1 MELEKIVLGKYIFV
15 FLFFFLVLGYVIAQY
30 ITWSS
35 PYIILLWIIGLAV
48 LMIYHTRLIQ
58 NHYKANTWII
68 ALLLLIFSVLNMQQH
83 LPDKRLKMGK
93 NQKVCAKLISEPKIT
108 ELQIRME
115 IMILEIQGQSIK
127 PSKTLAVFW
136 KDSLSSF
143 PLHLGDQITYIAN
156 LSHLKPAYNPHQFDY
171 KSYLKSKGIYFQSEG
186 KAGEVK
192 LIKRHT
198 GWDFSYWARKQQKHF
213 ADKFNTLMQD
223 KEAFQ
228 IASAIVF
235 GYRTDFS
242 EEITQTFANTGTIH
256 ILSVSGYHVMLVFW
270 FLNIILK
277 TFDTY
282 LGGPGFRYL
291 LVLVIIWLY
300 AAICGFA
307 PPIQRAALMISIF
320 IIGQW
325 LHRFQFSVNSLA
337 ASAFILLCFDPHMLF
352 DIGFQLSYLAV
363 LGLILFTPFFKSLM
377 NHDKSFFKKMISLLA
392 VSLSAQLITTP
403 LAMYYFHQFPTYFLP
418 ANLLFTLPSSMMVI
432 VGGILMVSPFQS
444 INTYFAMLLEN
455 IITHSYS
462 MLTWLDSLPG
472 SSIKG
477 VQMDGYGL
485 VISYLALLLLSVA
498 YYFRHIKS
506 LFLSLLLSCVLV
518 GWGAWKTFSKQHF
531 NGIRLYNVQKEIA
544 FAIINNGQVTLFSS
558 MDSIQDKRLKYAV
571 FPDLEKFKALDEIQF
586 EQLEN
591 RMEGNISFQGKL
603 CLIRNNK
610 LPKQINAAE
619 TWIFDASNADRF
631 IRQSIALMDAKKQP
645 YYILKDNFAYVWEN
659 KAHGK
664 D

>member
-35 PYIILLWIIGLAV
+35 PLVLILWIAGALV
-48 LMIYHTRLIQ
+48 LMIYHNRIIQ
-58 NHYKANTWII
+58 NHYKANAWII
-68 ALLLLIFSVLNMQQH
+68 ALLLTIFSLLNMHQH
-83 LPDKRLKMGK
+83 LPATRLKMGK
-93 NQKVCAKLISEPKIT
+93 DQQVLAKLISEPKIT
-108 ELQIRME
+108 KRQIRME

-127 PSKTLAVFW
+127 PSKTLAVLW

-143 PLHLGDQITYIAN
+143 PFHLGDQISFKA
-156 LSHLKPAYNPHQFDY
+156 HLKSIKPAYNPHQFDY

-186 KAGEVK
+186 KAEEVK
-192 LIKRHT
+192 LIKRYS
-198 GWDFSYWARKQQKHF
+198 GWNFSYWARKQQKHF
-213 ADKFNTLMQD
+213 ADKFNTLMKA

-277 TFDTY
+277 KFDTY
-282 LGGPGFRYL
+282 LGGPACRYI
-291 LVLVIIWLY
+291 LVLIIIWLY

-377 NHDKSFFKKMISLLA
+377 NHDKSIFKKMISLLA

-403 LAMYYFHQFPTYFLP
+403 LALYYFHQFPTYFLP
-418 ANLLFTLPSSMMVI
+418 ANVLFTLPSSMMVI
-432 VGGILMVSPFQS
+432 VGGILMISPFQG
-444 INTYFAMLLEN
+444 INTYFAIILEN
-455 IITHSYS
+455 IITYSYS
-462 MLTWLDSLPG
+462 MLTWMDNLPG

-477 VQMDGYGL
+477 LQMDGYAL
-485 VISYLALLLLSVA
+485 VISYSILLLLSVA

-506 LFLSLLLSCVLV
+506 LFLCLLMSCLLV
-518 GWGAWKTFSKQHF
+518 GWGVWKTFSKQHF

-544 FAIINNGQVTLFSS
+544 FAIINNGHVSLFSS

-571 FPDLEKFKALDEIQF
+571 WPDLEKFKALNEIQF
-586 EQLEN
+586 VRLEN
-591 RMEGNISFQGKL
+591 WMEGSISFQGEL

-610 LPKQINAAE
+610 LPKQLNATE
-619 TWIFDASNADRF
+619 TWIFDASNTERF
-631 IRQSIALMDAKKQP
+631 IQESIALLDAKKQP

>member
-1 MELEKIVLGKYIFV
+1 M
-15 FLFFFLVLGYVIAQY
+15 
-30 ITWSS
+30 
-35 PYIILLWIIGLAV
+35 
-48 LMIYHTRLIQ
+48 
-58 NHYKANTWII
+58 I
-68 ALLLLIFSVLNMQQH
+68 ALLLTIFSLLNMQQH
-83 LPDKRLKMGK
+83 LPDSRLKMGK
-93 NQKVCAKLISEPKIT
+93 DQKVLAKLIAEPKIT
-108 ELQIRME
+108 NRQIRME

-127 PSKTLAVFW
+127 PCKTLAVLW

-143 PLHLGDQITYIAN
+143 PFHLGDQITFIAN
-156 LSHLKPAYNPHQFDY
+156 LSPIKPAYNPHQFDY

-192 LIKRHT
+192 LLKRHT
-198 GWDFSYWARKQQKHF
+198 GWNFSYWARKQQINF
-213 ADKFNTLMQD
+213 ADKFNTLMRD

-235 GYRTDFS
+235 GYRTDFA

-277 TFDTY
+277 NYDTH
-282 LGGPGFRYL
+282 LGGPGIRYV

-337 ASAFILLCFDPHMLF
+337 ASAFLLLCFDPHMLF

-377 NHDKSFFKKMISLLA
+377 NHEKSFFKKMISLLA

-403 LAMYYFHQFPTYFLP
+403 LALYYFHQFPTYFLP

-432 VGGILMVSPFQS
+432 VGGILMISPFHS
-444 INTYFAMLLEN
+444 INTYFAIILEH
-455 IITHSYS
+455 IITFSYS

-477 VQMDGYGL
+477 VQMDVYGL
-485 VISYLALLLLSVA
+485 MISYLSLPLISVA

-506 LFLSLLLSCVLV
+506 LFLSLLLSCVFV
-518 GWGAWKTFSKQHF
+518 GWAVWKTFSKQNF
-531 NGIRLYNVQKEIA
+531 SGLRLYNVQKDIA

-558 MDSIQDKRLKYAV
+558 MDSIRDKRLKYAV
-571 FPDLEKFKALDEIQF
+571 WPDLEKFKALNEIQF
-586 EQLEN
+586 VRLEN
-591 RMEGNISFQGKL
+591 RMEGNISLQGKL

-610 LPKQINAAE
+610 LPKQTNAAE
-619 TWIFDASNADRF
+619 TWIFDASNADGF
-631 IRQSIALMDAKKQP
+631 ILESIALMDAKKQP

-659 KAHGK
+659 KEHGK